1 MPSDTDDTEAA
12 PPAAAATARM
22 PNRPI
27 VARVALEGFGED
39 DPGIRWE
46 RTPLYRV
53 IEVVRDGEG
62 RLRKEGR
69 IWHSDLNHLRRFGRA
84 VASNAA
90 SHKVWIADVRG
101 DVIEEL
107 PILSPEQRQPL
118 WGDWQDMP
126 LPPRPPVRKAP
137 RPRRPAVAE
146 RPIPVL
152 ADPPFELED
161 TPAVAA
167 GSVTDNRPESPL
179 PAVEEGL
186 QVDTGLVEIEV
197 VLP

>member
-12 PPAAAATARM
+12 PSAAARM

-39 DPGIRWE
+39 DPAIRWE
-46 RTPLYRV
+46 RRPLYRV
-53 IEVVRDGEG
+53 VEVVRDGEG

-69 IWHSDLNHLRRFGRA
+69 IWHSDLDHLRRFGRA

-107 PILSPEQRQPL
+107 PILSPDQRQPL
-118 WGDWQDMP
+118 WGGDWQDMP
-126 LPPRPPVRKAP
+126 LPPRPPVRKAA
-137 RPRRPAVAE
+137 RARRPAVAE

-152 ADPPFELED
+152 ADPPFDLED
-161 TPAVAA
+161 TPVAAA
-167 GSVTDNRPESPL
+167 GSASGNGPESPV
-179 PAVEEGL
+179 PSVEEPV

-197 VLP
+197 ILP